1 MTPIDEYL
9 AAQPAPMRRAL
20 ERVRRAILK
29 AVPHGEETIAY
40 KIPTIKLH
48 GRTVLH
54 FAAWKGYY
62 SIYPANTRV
71 VEAFG
76 DRITPYLASKSTL
89 HFPLS
94 EPVPVKL
101 IEEIAKFRAGEIPSR
116 SGPSRDTQRERSPKR
131 RRRR

>member
-1 MTPIDEYL
+1 MTPIAEYL

-29 AVPHGEETIAY
+29 AVPGGEEVIAY

-62 SIYPANTRV
+62 SIYPANSRLF
-71 VEAFG
+71 EAFG

-89 HFPLS
+89 HFLLS

-101 IEEIAKFRAGEIPSR
+101 IEEIAKFRAAEISAVA
-116 SGPSRDTQRERSPKR
+116 GPSPDRLRERSPKPR
-131 RRRR
+131 RRR